1 MRIDVPWGTGTV
13 PVDIDSQRVGGVL
26 TAKTERATDP
36 GGALRRALDESRPTF
51 REFLE
56 HAPSPMLVIAND
68 ATRPT
73 PTAAVMRLI
82 AGDLE
87 RWLAGGEDGA
97 NADPAAGADSGA
109 GESPAAGPNPGA
121 GAPQARGR
129 ELAFVVATGTHRVAS
144 PQELTTIFGEEVAEK
159 HAERIFS
166 HDCKD
171 RDSLV
176 FAGETSRGNQLWV
189 NRLLAEARSVISIN
203 SVEPHYFAGYTGG
216 RKSLFPGLAG
226 YDTVK
231 FNHMHS
237 LHGGSDTLIL
247 EGNPVHEDLDEA
259 TRLVSRDKHLY
270 SIQLVLD
277 EDHGIGFAAGGAL
290 EESFRKAVAVA
301 DRQFVL
307 ELDEAFDIV
316 VSVAPHPMDCNLY
329 QTNKAIRS
337 GALALKPGGILI
349 VVSECPHGLGDNTT
363 LVDLL
368 AAADSPDQVLDDATR
383 SEYKLGL
390 QQATGIARVLQQ
402 GDIWIVSS
410 LSPEQMRSIFF
421 LPFTS
426 VQAAV
431 DAALLKKGP
440 GAKVLF
446 LLESSI
452 TVPRV
457 RAS

>member
-13 PVDIDSQRVGGVL
+13 PVDIDAERVGEVL
-26 TAKTERATDP
+26 GANTEPAVDP
-36 GGALRRALDESRPTF
+36 EGTLRRALDASRPTF

-56 HAPSPMLVIAND
+56 QAPSPLLVVVND

-82 AGDLE
+82 GVDLD
-87 RWLAGGEDGA
+87 RWLSAGE
-97 NADPAAGADSGA
+97 AGAGVGRTA
-109 GESPAAGPNPGA
+109 GVDADDPGA
-121 GAPQARGR
+121 TPGGAPRH
-129 ELAFVVATGTHRVAS
+129 LAFVVATGTHRAAT
-144 PQELTTIFGEEVAEK
+144 QDELVGIFGPDVVAK
-159 HAERIFS
+159 HAGRISS
-166 HDCKD
+166 HDC
-171 RDSLV
+171 RDSANLARV
-176 FAGETSRGNQLWV
+176 GRTSRGNELWV
-189 NRLLAEARSVISIN
+189 NRLLADARSVISIN

-237 LHGGSDTLIL
+237 LHNGSDTLVL

-259 TRLVSRDKHLY
+259 TRLVTGDKHLY

-277 EDHGIGFAAGGAL
+277 QHHGVGFAAAGNL
-290 EESFRKAVAVA
+290 EDSFRRAVAIA

-307 ELDEAFDIV
+307 DLGQTFDIV
-316 VSVAPHPMDCNLY
+316 VSVAPHPMDCDLY

-337 GALALKPGGILI
+337 GALALKPGGVLI
-349 VVSECPHGLGDNTT
+349 VVSECPNGLGDNTT

-368 AAADSPDQVLDDATR
+368 AAADSPDQVLEDATR
-383 SEYKLGL
+383 MEYRLGL
-390 QQATGIARVLQQ
+390 QQATGIARVLRQ
-402 GDIWIVSS
+402 GEIWIVTS
-410 LSPEQMRSIFF
+410 LAAEQMRSIFF

-426 VQAAV
+426 VQAAI
-431 DAALLKKGP
+431 DAALHKKGP

-446 LLESSI
+446 LLEASI

-457 RAS
+457 RTT

>member
-13 PVDIDSQRVGGVL
+13 PVDIDSRRVGGVL

-36 GGALRRALDESRPTF
+36 EGALRRALGGSRPTF

-56 HAPSPMLVIAND
+56 QAPSPMLVIAND

-87 RWLAGGEDGA
+87 GWLAGGETAPSAGSAGGA
-97 NADPAAGADSGA
+97 GRETAWSGSAGAEAAPPRA
-109 GESPAAGPNPGA
+109 G
-121 GAPQARGR
+121 GR

-144 PQELTTIFGEEVAEK
+144 AQELVTIFGEEVAEK
-159 HAERIFS
+159 HADRIFS

-231 FNHMHS
+231 FNHMYS
-237 LHGGSDTLIL
+237 LHDGSDTLIL

-259 TRLVSRDKHLY
+259 TRIVTGDKQLY

-277 EDHGIGFAAGGAL
+277 EDHGIGFAAGGEL
-290 EESFRKAVAVA
+290 EDSFRKAVAVA
-301 DRQFVL
+301 DQQFVL
-307 ELDEAFDIV
+307 ELDEAYDIV

-368 AAADSPDQVLDDATR
+368 AAADSPDQVLQDATR
-383 SEYKLGL
+383 SEYRLGL

-402 GDIWIVSS
+402 GDIWIVTS
-410 LSPEQMRSIFF
+410 LSSEQMRSIFF

-457 RAS
+457 RTS

>member
-1 MRIDVPWGTGTV
+1 MHIDVSWGTGTV
-13 PVDIDSQRVGGVL
+13 PVEIDSSRVGGVL
-26 TAKTERATDP
+26 KAKTEPATDP
-36 GGALRRALDESRPTF
+36 GGTLLGALAKSNPSF
-51 REFLE
+51 QEFLAN
-56 HAPSPMLVIAND
+56 APSPMLVVAND

-73 PTAAVMRLI
+73 PTAAVMKI
-82 AGDLE
+82 IGGDLD
-87 RWLAGGEDGA
+87 RWLADGNAGGA
-97 NADPAAGADSGA
+97 TTAAGA
-109 GESPAAGPNPGA
+109 
-121 GAPQARGR
+121 APR
-129 ELAFVVATGTHRVAS
+129 ELAFAVATGTHRGAL
-144 PQELTTIFGEEVAEK
+144 PHELVTIFGAEVAER
-159 HAERIFS
+159 HAQRIFS

-171 RDSLV
+171 LDSLV
-176 FAGETSRGNQLWV
+176 HVGTTSRDNELWV
-189 NRLLAEARSVISIN
+189 NRLVAEAQSIVCIN

-237 LHGGSDTLIL
+237 LRDGSDTLIL
-247 EGNPVHEDLDEA
+247 DGNPVHEDLDEA
-259 TRLVSRDKHLY
+259 TRLVTKDKQIY

-277 EDHGIGFAAGGAL
+277 QDHGIGFAAAGAL
-290 EESFRKAVAVA
+290 EDSFRKAVTVA
-301 DRQFVL
+301 DKQFVL
-307 ELDEAFDIV
+307 DIDEAYDIV

-349 VVSECPHGLGDNTT
+349 VVSECPNGLGDNTT

-383 SEYKLGL
+383 TEYRLGL

-402 GDIWIVSS
+402 AEIWIVSS
-410 LSPEQMRSIFF
+410 LRAEQMRSIFF
-421 LPFTS
+421 LPFAS

-440 GAKVLF
+440 HTKVLF

-457 RAS
+457 RAR

>member
-1 MRIDVPWGTGTV
+1 MRIDGPWGTGTV
-13 PVDIDSQRVGGVL
+13 PVEIDSQRVAGVL
-26 TAKTERATDP
+26 SAKTERATDP
-36 GGALRRALDESRPTF
+36 EGALRLALAGSHPTF

-56 HAPSPMLVIAND
+56 HAPSPLLVIAND

-73 PTAAVMRLI
+73 PTAAVMKLI
-82 AGDLE
+82 GSDLD
-87 RWLAGGEDGA
+87 RWLAAGEFAPGAADAAARDESAGGATNGGGA
-97 NADPAAGADSGA
+97 TPAAPGGA
-109 GESPAAGPNPGA
+109 
-121 GAPQARGR
+121 RK
-129 ELAFVVATGTHRVAS
+129 LAFAVATGTHRVAT
-144 PQELTTIFGEEVAEK
+144 PQELVTIFGEELATK
-159 HAERIFS
+159 HADRIFS

-171 RDSLV
+171 RENLV
-176 FAGETSRGNQLWV
+176 SAGETSRGNHLWV
-189 NRLLAEARSVISIN
+189 NRLLAEARSVVCIN

-237 LHGGSDTLIL
+237 MQDGSDTLIL
-247 EGNPVHEDLDEA
+247 EGNPVHEDLEEA
-259 TRLVSRDKHLY
+259 TRLVAQDKQLY

-277 EDHGIGFAAGGAL
+277 EDHGIGFASAGEL
-290 EESFRKAVAVA
+290 EDSFRAAVAVA
-301 DRQFVL
+301 DKQFVL
-307 ELDEAFDIV
+307 ELDEASDIV

-337 GALALKPGGILI
+337 GALALKPGGVLI

-402 GDIWIVSS
+402 GDIWIVTS
-410 LSPEQMRSIFF
+410 LAAEQMRSIFF

-426 VQAAV
+426 VQTAV
-431 DAALLKKGP
+431 DAALLKRGP